1 MENKLTVNY
10 ATAWLMGVDPAATGA
25 RLKQYRNANHL
36 TQEGLSGILTD
47 GGDPASRV
55 SISMWESGKKL
66 PTLSHLVFLRELYG
80 CTLDELICTYRQSA
94 REAADGDQPVVFYY
108 DLLLNAAGF
117 MPAAFFA
124 LQSALH
130 GVNRWYIVLFWQGGT
145 TMQKIN
151 CKNDKDRILC
161 VTVRAPLA
169 KRPGRPVRYV
179 GAHNFYYQPAGSKET
194 AYLLS
199 MKKYA
204 ATVYR
209 FFEANGRLVCDED
222 TCMTHSITLGQ
233 LYTSRA
239 DHSNFLLNKLFQRLP
254 AQIEYVC
261 QYELGAAKA
270 ADELLE
276 AVPARRFDGERDAA

>member
-10 ATAWLMGVDPAATGA
+10 ATAWLMGVDPVATGA
-25 RLKQYRNANHL
+25 RLKQHRNANHL

-130 GVNRWYIVLFWQGGT
+130 GVNHWYIVVFWHRQYTLTMITAGSQDSRNKAAYKLETQGGT
-145 TMQKIN
+145 
-151 CKNDKDRILC
+151 
-161 VTVRAPLA
+161 P
-169 KRPGRPVRYV
+169 
-179 GAHNFYYQPAGSKET
+179 
-194 AYLLS
+194 
-199 MKKYA
+199 
-204 ATVYR
+204 
-209 FFEANGRLVCDED
+209 
-222 TCMTHSITLGQ
+222 
-233 LYTSRA
+233 
-239 DHSNFLLNKLFQRLP
+239 
-254 AQIEYVC
+254 
-261 QYELGAAKA
+261 
-270 ADELLE
+270 
-276 AVPARRFDGERDAA
+276 

>member
-66 PTLSHLVFLRELYG
+66 PTLSHMVFLRELYG

-130 GVNRWYIVLFWQGGT
+130 GVNRWYIVGFLASAVYFDHDHGGVAR
-145 TMQKIN
+145 QPKQS
-151 CKNDKDRILC
+151 RI
-161 VTVRAPLA
+161 
-169 KRPGRPVRYV
+169 
-179 GAHNFYYQPAGSKET
+179 QAG
-194 AYLLS
+194 
-199 MKKYA
+199 
-204 ATVYR
+204 
-209 FFEANGRLVCDED
+209 N
-222 TCMTHSITLGQ
+222 
-233 LYTSRA
+233 
-239 DHSNFLLNKLFQRLP
+239 
-254 AQIEYVC
+254 
-261 QYELGAAKA
+261 
-270 ADELLE
+270 
-276 AVPARRFDGERDAA
+276 ARRNHHEKHQLQEG